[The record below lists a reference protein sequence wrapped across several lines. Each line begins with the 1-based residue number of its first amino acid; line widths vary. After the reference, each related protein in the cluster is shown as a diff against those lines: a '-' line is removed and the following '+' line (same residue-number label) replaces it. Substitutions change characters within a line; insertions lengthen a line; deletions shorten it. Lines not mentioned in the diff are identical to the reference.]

1 VRPSVQTPIMP
12 KKEVGGSKKEGRRE
26 ERDRERDENLE
37 KLKM

>member
-1 VRPSVQTPIMP
+1 MP